1 MQEGRVSL
9 PLPLVGAI
17 GATRG
22 LLGLG
27 IGLLVADRLD
37 DKPRKML
44 GLALLG
50 VGVATTIPLALTVLR
65 RRKTAK
71 AATSSEPRTSSA
83 TPRMVH

>member
-9 PLPLVGAI
+9 PMPLVGAI
-17 GATRG
+17 GVTRG

-37 DKPRKML
+37 DKPRKIL

-50 VGVATTIPLALTVLR
+50 VGAATTIPLAVSVLR
-65 RRKTAK
+65 RRKAAK
-71 AATSSEPRTSSA
+71 AATSDTPRPRSGE
-83 TPRMVH
+83 PRMVH